1 MTGTERER
9 EREREKQISLLFI
22 EFLLVR
28 EFISLL
34 AGVCWGAK
42 LTQATREASI
52 YAIHFTW

>member
-1 MTGTERER
+1 MTGTER